1 MKCSKKLVWIGT
13 CIALL
18 YVCPLHTMANG
29 SESLSDGSV
38 RTTMAISHDGDLRS
52 YVLTTTAALPD
63 DPPDK
68 PVQIT
73 EVPDRARLRTGSI
86 LFDGLYALAVQE
98 ALQNSVAEIKD
109 GAYNHGQPIKLEAF
123 QTGAFWTYV
132 WTRDLSYSTYL
143 ALAQFDPQ
151 RALNSLFFK
160 TSAIKSSVSG
170 GFTNQIIQD
179 TGSGGSYPV
188 SSDRIVWALG
198 TSQALKYLSAAEQQ
212 KVLSEVYPVLHDTLE
227 QDRRLIYD
235 PEDGLYRGE
244 QSFLD
249 WREQTYPGWTKTNVL
264 TIAMSKALSVNAADY
279 FALVTASEYAGR
291 LGLHDD
297 QSRYANWAKQ
307 LKNAINNRFYDAK
320 AGLYSTY
327 LLTDEAYGV
336 RVQRYDLL
344 GESLAILSG
353 VADRSKAESILCRY
367 PVGPYGPPVV
377 WPEERTV
384 PIYHNQAIW
393 PFVTA
398 FWIEAARRVGNA
410 AVIDQG
416 VHSLMRGTAFNLSN
430 MENYDFVTG
439 KTQVKDG
446 VLSGPVIDS
455 QRQIWS
461 VAGYLAVVQDV
472 VFGMETSWDGIR
484 FLPCITGNLRDE
496 AFASSD
502 LLELTN
508 LSYRGNTISV
518 RVHLPPSGFRGKGVC
533 AIRKIELNGR
543 PIGKDFV
550 AATSLQ
556 SQNQWDVYLEKPAD
570 NAESEPINLIANVA
584 DKGTIFAPV
593 QPEWEDVGHDGITV
607 QDGSLML
614 HYRQA
619 NAANVVFN
627 IFRDGRLYAEHL
639 KETSWLDPDSSDY
652 TNRIH
657 FYAVEALDAKTGNA
671 SHLTQSRCYVDTNSQ
686 WEIAAKD
693 MKNRGG
699 KLAQGSCFED
709 WGQPW
714 DELSAD
720 FTASRSGNYQLRVKF
735 SNGAGPVNTGITC
748 AIKRIEVRN
757 RGSGE
762 IVGDGYLVMPQSG
775 DWRRFDLSSV
785 VRATLKAGET
795 YAIRI
800 FEDPCSRNMSYLQRN
815 RDYTANPGGGEAVYN
830 FVNIAAIQLLRVRG

>member
-1 MKCSKKLVWIGT
+1 M
-13 CIALL
+13 
-18 YVCPLHTMANG
+18 
-29 SESLSDGSV
+29 E
-38 RTTMAISHDGDLRS
+38 
-52 YVLTTTAALPD
+52 
-63 DPPDK
+63 
-68 PVQIT
+68 IT

-160 TSAIKSSVSG
+160 TSVIKSSVSG

-198 TSQALKYLSAAEQQ
+198 ASQALKYLSAAEQQ

-264 TIAMSKALSVNAADY
+264 AIAMSKALSVNAADY

-297 QSRYANWAKQ
+297 QTRYANWAKQ
-307 LKNAINNRFYDAK
+307 LKTAINNKFFDAQ

-327 LLTDEAYGV
+327 LLTDEAYGI

-344 GESLAILSG
+344 GESLSILSG
-353 VADRSKAESILCRY
+353 VADRSKAESILSHY
-367 PVGPYGPPVV
+367 PVGLYGPPVV
-377 WPEERTV
+377 WPEESTV

-410 AVIDQG
+410 AVIDRG
-416 VHSLMRGTAFNLSN
+416 VHSLMHGAAFNLSN

-484 FLPCITGNLRDE
+484 FLPCITGNLRNE
-496 AFASSD
+496 TFASSD
-502 LLELTN
+502 LVQLTN
-508 LSYRGNTISV
+508 FSYRGKTISV
-518 RVHLPPSGFRGKGVC
+518 RVHLPPAGFRGKGVC
-533 AIRKIELNGR
+533 TIRKIELNGR

-570 NAESEPINLIANVA
+570 NSESEPLNLIANAA
-584 DKGTIFAPV
+584 DKQTIFGPV

-627 IFRDGRLYAEHL
+627 IYRDGRLCAEHL

-657 FYAVEALDAKTGNA
+657 FYAVETLDAKTGNA
-671 SHLTQSRCYVDTNSQ
+671 SHFTQSRCYADANSQ
-686 WEIAAKD
+686 WDIAAND

-699 KLAQGSCFED
+699 KLVQGSHFED
-709 WGQPW
+709 WGQPE

-720 FTASRSGNYQLRVKF
+720 FTAERSGNYLLRVKF

-748 AIKRIEVRN
+748 AMKRIEVREQEFRRN
-757 RGSGE
+757 CRG
-762 IVGDGYLVMPQSG
+762 
-775 DWRRFDLSSV
+775 RLSRHAA
-785 VRATLKAGET
+785 VR
-795 YAIRI
+795 
-800 FEDPCSRNMSYLQRN
+800 
-815 RDYTANPGGGEAVYN
+815 
-830 FVNIAAIQLLRVRG
+830 